1 LSSFTTAK
9 DVRHVLTGH
18 GKGIVCVDKSEDLQL
33 LATGAMDR
41 VVKLWNVTQG
51 RNTATL
57 VGHTGTVSSLRF
69 MDQSQGYRILSAGQ
83 DRNMILWDSGRGA
96 CLRVYRGHESW
107 IRQVEAWG
115 RDLAVTASNDRTL
128 RVWDLRVHNC
138 VQKLAE
144 HRGAVT
150 CLQVADEQDAPVLFS
165 GSTDATVKVWDLRGG
180 GGRCTATLEGHSEAV
195 TGLALQQQQVPLSSK
210 SRSGGGGGG
219 GGGGARKLVSVGED
233 KRVVEWD
240 VRSGALVQ
248 SRMGHSD
255 GISCVQVSRKG
266 MIVTGSWDASVR
278 LWEGTPMT
286 I

>member
-1 LSSFTTAK
+1 MCL
-9 DVRHVLTGH
+9 
-18 GKGIVCVDKSEDLQL
+18 DKSEGLEV

-41 VVKLWNVTQG
+41 AVKLWNVTQG

-69 MDQSQGYRILSAGQ
+69 MDESQGHRILSAGQ
-83 DRNMILWDSGRGA
+83 DRNMILWDSVRGA
-96 CLRVYRGHESW
+96 CLRVFRGHESW

-128 RVWDLRVHNC
+128 RLWDLRVHNC
-138 VQKLAE
+138 VQKMAE
-144 HRGAVT
+144 HKGAVT
-150 CLQVADEQDAPVLFS
+150 CLQAADEQDAPALFS
-165 GSTDATVKVWDLRGG
+165 GSTDATVKVWDMRAG
-180 GGRCTATLEGHSEAV
+180 GGRSVATLEGHSEAV
-195 TGLALQQQQVPLSSK
+195 TGLALQQQQQQQQAPLSK
-210 SRSGGGGGG
+210 SRSGGG

-240 VRSGALVQ
+240 VWSGALLQ

-266 MIVTGSWDASVR
+266 MIVTGSWDAS
-278 LWEGTPMT
+278 
-286 I
+286 